1 VCSAVVPEAINP
13 RKSKYAALLVRL
25 RDIYTRFDQG
35 FECDEGGD
43 DDNNSNG
50 NDDRAIDGGGNGDG
64 DSDGD
69 SSKDGGGDVGGGNV
83 DGDSDVN
90 YNNSPLLAR
99 LHRKNGPYTSN
110 QHFVMLGQEMARHQ
124 SSLIRTQYPHGFIAQ
139 FVNTAYKKKQF
150 EATVK
155 ANGLLSRD
163 AKKDAIKSA
172 RAKLAAIKSAL
183 IKYQDPDLPPNPLSD
198 LLNEDDQAFYH
209 RVRPIVVPLDNLWV
223 EGPYGYHLKYVAI
236 RHPERA
242 YQVLNS
248 HFSPFL
254 SPLIST

>member
-1 VCSAVVPEAINP
+1 VCSAVVPEAIKP
-13 RKSKYAALLVRL
+13 RKSKYAALQVRL
-25 RDIYTRFDQG
+25 RDINTRFDQG
-35 FECDEGGD
+35 FECDGGD
-43 DDNNSNG
+43 EDSDSNG
-50 NDDRAIDGGGNGDG
+50 NDDRAEDGGGNGDG

-69 SSKDGGGDVGGGNV
+69 SSKDGGGDVGGGNG
-83 DGDSDVN
+83 DGDSDDF
-90 YNNSPLLAR
+90 YNNSPVCAR
-99 LHRKNGPYTSN
+99 LNRMNGTYTSN
-110 QHFVMLGQEMARHQ
+110 QHFVQLGQEMARHQ
-124 SSLIRTQYPHGFIAQ
+124 SSLIRTQYPHGYIAQ
-139 FVNTAYKKKQF
+139 FVNTAYSKKQF

-183 IKYQDPDLPPNPLSD
+183 IKYQDPDGPPNPLSA
-198 LLNEDDQAFYH
+198 LLNVDDKAFYH

-223 EGPYGYHLKYVAI
+223 EGLHGYHLKYVAI